1 MLVTILLVVVAIGEF
16 TKKSLV
22 INGFDVPASLEARG
36 FTIGPWAR
44 NCWIKWN
51 SKLYFDALML
61 K

>member
-36 FTIGPWAR
+36 FTVGASG
-44 NCWIKWN
+44 K
-51 SKLYFDALML
+51 KLLDQMEQQTLF
-61 K
+61 